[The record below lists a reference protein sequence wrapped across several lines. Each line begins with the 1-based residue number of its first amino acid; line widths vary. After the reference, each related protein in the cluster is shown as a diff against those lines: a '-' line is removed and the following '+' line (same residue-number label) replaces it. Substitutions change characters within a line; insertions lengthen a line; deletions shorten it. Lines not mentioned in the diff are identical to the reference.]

1 VTVQVLLPAVELMT
15 APAVQVVPAPET
27 MAKSPGLA
35 LVGSMTAVASVRLAV
50 PVLVRVTI
58 CDELFMLTI
67 WLPNPRVVAGFSDTI
82 GAVPDPVNGRSCG
95 LVLALSAI
103 FTVAVRA
110 LIADGVKVAAIV
122 QVPSAG
128 RVGLVRQSVPLAGVT
143 SKKSAKFPVVL
154 SIATLVMVSG
164 PFPELVK
171 TEVDCVLVVLK
182 N

>member
-1 VTVQVLLPAVELMT
+1 
-15 APAVQVVPAPET
+15 
-27 MAKSPGLA
+27 
-35 LVGSMTAVASVRLAV
+35 
-50 PVLVRVTI
+50 
-58 CDELFMLTI
+58 
-67 WLPNPRVVAGFSDTI
+67 
-82 GAVPDPVNGRSCG
+82 
-95 LVLALSAI
+95 VLALSAI